1 MFDHDDNS
9 AARTSS
15 ADSVRSRLAEQL
27 RERLTV
33 AAEFATLGAYELLER
48 EQVRAAHRTAERAGA
63 AHQATPGA
71 SGGAHPA
78 TPPEPTQ
85 RVFLFARVPE
95 APCGHSAE
103 AAPACTARI
112 KAAVLAGGGQPKHH
126 GSAARRARRHLAR
139 RGGAV
144 DVPEQP
150 CVWAAPGEAGA
161 GGA

>member
-63 AHQATPGA
+63 AHQA
-71 SGGAHPA
+71 
-78 TPPEPTQ
+78 PEPTQ

-103 AAPACTARI
+103 AAPACTARV
-112 KAAVLAGGGQPKHH
+112 KAAVLAGGGQPKHY

-161 GGA
+161 GDA